1 MTTTRRQEAAMSRTL
16 AEIVIAAIVL
26 VIFFRL
32 GMEIAPVIM
41 DWWRDTTDLPED
53 DERNNDDNR

>member
-1 MTTTRRQEAAMSRTL
+1 MSRTL

-32 GMEIAPVIM
+32 GMEIAPAIM
-41 DWWRDTTDLPED
+41 DWWRDTTDLPD
-53 DERNNDDNR
+53 DERKNDDNQ

>member
-1 MTTTRRQEAAMSRTL
+1 MSRTL

-32 GMEIAPVIM
+32 GMEIAPAIM
-41 DWWRDTTDLPED
+41 DWWRDTTDLPDD
-53 DERNNDDNR
+53 DERNNDDKR

>member
-1 MTTTRRQEAAMSRTL
+1 MSRTL
-16 AEIVIAAIVL
+16 AEIVIAAIVV

-32 GMEIAPVIM
+32 GMEIAPAIM
-41 DWWRDTTDLPED
+41 DWWRDTTDLPD